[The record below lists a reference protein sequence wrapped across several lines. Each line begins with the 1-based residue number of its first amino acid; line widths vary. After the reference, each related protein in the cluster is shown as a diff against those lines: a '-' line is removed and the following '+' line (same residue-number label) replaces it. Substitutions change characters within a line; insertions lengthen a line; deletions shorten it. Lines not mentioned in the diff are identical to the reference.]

1 MLEGRADIAVHSMK
15 DVPAEL
21 PDGFGIEI
29 VLAREDPRDTLISA
43 GGSDVDGLA
52 QGACVGTSSLRRRSQ
67 LLAVRPDLDVIDLRG
82 NVPTRL
88 QRFYDGQYDAIVLA
102 AAGLIRLDKM
112 IDQACPLPVQDMLPA
127 VGQGAIGI
135 ECRQDDDQLLA
146 LLASLHHSPTATCVA
161 AERRMNARLGG
172 SCQVPIAG
180 HAELAQ
186 GQITL
191 HGLVASADGSQV
203 VNAVS
208 SGPAREP
215 GAVGEQVAEQLLASG
230 AAEILAEL
238 GVDSRGTGDQ

>member
-1 MLEGRADIAVHSMK
+1 MSHHVRIATRASQLALWQSEHVAALIERANPGVSTELVPITTQGDRIIDRALSAIGGKGLFIKELEVAMLEGRADIAVHSMK
-15 DVPAEL
+15 EVPAEL

-43 GGSDVDGLA
+43 GGSAVGGLA

-161 AERRMNARLGG
+161 G
-172 SCQVPIAG
+172 P
-180 HAELAQ
+180 
-186 GQITL
+186 
-191 HGLVASADGSQV
+191 DF
-203 VNAVS
+203 S
-208 SGPAREP
+208 SGVQGPWE
-215 GAVGEQVAEQLLASG
+215 AV
-230 AAEILAEL
+230 
-238 GVDSRGTGDQ
+238 